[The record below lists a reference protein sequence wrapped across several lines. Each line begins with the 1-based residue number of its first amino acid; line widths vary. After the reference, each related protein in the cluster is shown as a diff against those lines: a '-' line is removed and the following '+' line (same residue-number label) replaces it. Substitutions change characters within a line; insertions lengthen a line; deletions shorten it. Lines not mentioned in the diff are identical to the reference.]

1 MILAPEATNQPA
13 ATTVV
18 TPSEAATSF
27 CAPSASCFVL
37 IKLLSIG
44 VFVCDDE
51 ILLCFFQQTTQIFFL
66 FAYIYITTIFSLSLS
81 LFLYAFDDST

>member
-37 IKLLSIG
+37 IKLLKYRC
-44 VFVCDDE
+44 VC
-51 ILLCFFQQTTQIFFL
+51 L
-66 FAYIYITTIFSLSLS
+66 
-81 LFLYAFDDST
+81 